1 MNVGIDA
8 SNLRSGGGMTYVVEL
23 LAHADPA
30 RHGIDKVM
38 LWASAAMLARTAA
51 RPWLERVHV
60 PAFEGKLPRRIAW
73 QLFERSRLAR
83 QSCDVLF
90 APGATPV
97 GSFRPQVSMS
107 TNMLP
112 FAPEESARYGWTRDR
127 VRFALL
133 RAQQAL
139 ALRRSS
145 AVIFLTDYA
154 RARISSLA
162 GLPDAARTDV
172 IASGVN
178 ERFRSLPR
186 TPRPLASYSA
196 ADPFRFLYVSDIHP
210 YKHQWNVVE
219 AVARLHHAGL
229 PVALD
234 IIGSPTHPRSARQLA
249 ATLSR
254 LNGAGDAIRFRGP
267 IAHDDL
273 PPIYRE
279 AGAFLFASTCEN
291 LPMTLVEA
299 MASGLPIAAS
309 RTRPMPDILGEAQIA
324 FDPESVPSIEQA
336 VRTLATDHERR
347 GAIAQKAY
355 DAAARYSWDECS
367 DRTFALLAEVARG
380 VKR

>member
-8 SNLRSGGGMTYVVEL
+8 SNLRSGGGMTYVAEL
-23 LAHADPA
+23 LAHADPIS
-30 RHGIDKVM
+30 HGITKVT
-38 LWASAAMLARTAA
+38 LWASAAMLDRTAV

-73 QLFERSRLAR
+73 QIFERSRLAR
-83 QSCDVLF
+83 ESCDVLF

-112 FAPEESARYGWTRDR
+112 FAPEEGARYGWTRDR
-127 VRFALL
+127 FRFALL
-133 RAQQAL
+133 RAQQTL
-139 ALRRSS
+139 SLRRSS

-154 RARISSLA
+154 RAHITSVA
-162 GLPDAARTDV
+162 GLPDDARTDV
-172 IASGVN
+172 IPSGVN

-196 ADPFRFLYVSDIHP
+196 ANPFRFLYVSDIHP

-219 AVARLHHAGL
+219 AVDRLHHDGL

-234 IIGSPTHPRSARQLA
+234 IIGYPAHPPSARQLA
-249 ATLSR
+249 ATLTR
-254 LNGAGDAIRFRGP
+254 LNGSSDAIRFLGP
-267 IAHDDL
+267 ISHDAL
-273 PPIYRE
+273 PPIYRG
-279 AGAFLFASTCEN
+279 AGAFIFASTCEN

-309 RTRPMPDILGEAQIA
+309 QTRPMPDILGEGQIA
-324 FDPESVPSIEQA
+324 FDPESVPSIESA
-336 VRTLATDHERR
+336 LRTLALDHERR
-347 GAIAQKAY
+347 GAIAQQAY
-355 DAAARYSWDECS
+355 DEAARYSWDECA
-367 DRTFALLAEVARG
+367 DRTFALLAEVARNA
-380 VKR
+380 KK

>member
-23 LAHADPA
+23 LAHAEPA
-30 RHGIDKVM
+30 RHGIGKVT
-38 LWASAAMLARTAA
+38 LWASEAMLARTAA

-73 QLFERSRLAR
+73 QIFERSRLAR
-83 QSCDVLF
+83 ESCDVLF

-112 FAPEESARYGWTRDR
+112 FAPEEGARYGWSRDR
-127 VRFALL
+127 FRLALL
-133 RAQQAL
+133 RAQQTSS
-139 ALRRSS
+139 LRRSS

-154 RARISSLA
+154 RAQISSLA

-178 ERFRSLPR
+178 ERFRALPR

-210 YKHQWNVVE
+210 YKHQGNVVE
-219 AVARLHHAGL
+219 AVARLHHEGL

-234 IIGSPTHPRSARQLA
+234 IIGHPIHPSSARHLA
-249 ATLSR
+249 ATLTR
-254 LNGAGDAIRFRGP
+254 LNGSSDAIRFLGP
-267 IAHDDL
+267 IAHDAL
-273 PPIYRE
+273 PPIYRN

-291 LPMTLVEA
+291 LPMTLIEA

-309 RTRPMPDILGEAQIA
+309 RTRPMPDILGDAQIA
-324 FDPESVPSIEQA
+324 FDPESVPSIELA
-336 VRTLATDHERR
+336 ARTLAADHERR

-355 DAAARYSWDECS
+355 DAAAHYSWEECA
-367 DRTFALLAEVARG
+367 DRTFALLAEVALSAR
-380 VKR
+380 R